1 MEIEEVFNSGITV
14 FGENYVQEFLPKYEE
29 LTIKSHNKISWHL
42 IGHLQK
48 NKVKYITGK
57 IDLIHSVDDIDLAAT
72 IDKQSSVKNIVSN
85 ILIEVNLAGESTKNG
100 VESEGL
106 SNIIKELRR
115 YNSLQLLGLMT
126 MPPLVNEPE
135 ENRKYFK
142 ELKELLKEINRKN
155 IYKNELHTLSMGTSG
170 DFEVAIEEGATI
182 VRVGTVIFG
191 KRPQI

>member
-1 MEIEEVFNSGITV
+1 M
-14 FGENYVQEFLPKYEE
+14 PKYEE
-29 LTIKSHNKISWHL
+29 LTINRHNEISWHL

-48 NKVKYITGK
+48 NKVKYIAGK
-57 IDLIHSVDDIDLAAT
+57 IDLIHSVDDIDLAAI
-72 IDKQSSVKNIVSN
+72 IDKQSNVKNIVSN

-100 VESEGL
+100 VKSKEL
-106 SNIIKELRR
+106 LNIIKELCR
-115 YNSLQLLGLMT
+115 YNSLQLQGLMT

-135 ENRKYFK
+135 DNRKYFK
-142 ELKELLKEINRKN
+142 ELKELLNEINHKN

-182 VRVGTVIFG
+182 VRIGTVIFG